1 MAIDWKQK
9 MEKAHLTHMDA
20 LFSLQSSILWK
31 LAYPLVVT
39 TFTEQQCSDLMKP
52 ILSVGL
58 PKIGCNRSM
67 PHTVVHGPLKRAGLN
82 IPHLYTE
89 QFITQLMM
97 LLRHSPSASAQTRL
111 LIRALVEAMQLETRM
126 AVEPM
131 QTPGIFEP
139 LITNTWLKQ
148 LWTNCL

>member
-1 MAIDWKQK
+1 MTIDWKQK
-9 MEKAHLTHMDA
+9 MEKARLTHMDA

-31 LAYPLVVT
+31 LAYPLAVT

-58 PKIGCNRSM
+58 PKIGCNQLM
-67 PHTVVHGPLKRAGLN
+67 PHAVVHRPLERAGLN

-89 QFITQLMM
+89 QFITQLTM
-97 LLRHSPSASAQTRL
+97 LLRHGPCASAQTGL
-111 LIRALVEAMQLETRM
+111 LIRALAEAMQLETRM

-131 QTPGIFEP
+131 QMPGIFEP
-139 LITNTWLKQ
+139 LITNTWLKR
-148 LWTNCL
+148 LWTDCL

>member
-1 MAIDWKQK
+1 
-9 MEKAHLTHMDA
+9 
-20 LFSLQSSILWK
+20 
-31 LAYPLVVT
+31 
-39 TFTEQQCSDLMKP
+39 
-52 ILSVGL
+52 
-58 PKIGCNRSM
+58 M

-97 LLRHSPSASAQTRL
+97 LLRHGPCASKQTRL
-111 LIRALVEAMQLETRM
+111 LIRALVEAMQLETRL

-148 LWTNCL
+148 LWTDCLQYWIHIQMDLFHTQPN